1 MNRSK
6 KLTILLVILLSAC
19 LLTFFI
25 TKMEIKKE
33 QIKESGE
40 VILSVPTDTVTQVDW
55 ELRDANL
62 QFSFHKED
70 DWVYDEDEHF
80 PVDPEKMQQ
89 LLTPFADLHADLAI
103 DDVEDIALYG
113 LDDPAA
119 TIHMATET
127 EEYTITLGD
136 YSKMDQQRYLSL
148 GDGKVYLVQRDPMD
162 EFNISLDKL
171 ILNDSIPALDDAV
184 EIRFTGT
191 QNYTVSQ
198 KQQGQSY
205 RENDTWFTEQDD
217 GLKPLNPE
225 KVEGLLEEIS
235 AMVPQSYVTYNAT
248 EEELVKYGMDHP
260 ELTIE
265 VDYAPVTTSEETAED
280 IPEDAPETAETF
292 TLHISRDPE
301 ELAETK
307 EDAPEDVDEVADES
321 SITAYVR
328 VGDSPI
334 IYRIYG
340 GLYNKLI
347 ACGYDDLRHEQILPA
362 EFDTVSAISF
372 SLGGQQYDFTSEE
385 TAEGIVWYY
394 GDREISIYDI
404 ERDING
410 LKALEFTDQPHE
422 EALELAFTATLKLEG
437 DPTVRIELYRW
448 DGSHCLA
455 VVDGKTVALVD
466 RWQTI
471 SLVESVNSII
481 LAQTDSV

>member
-25 TKMEIKKE
+25 TKMEVKKE
-33 QIKESGE
+33 QIKESGA

-55 ELRDANL
+55 ELRDTNL

-70 DWVYDEDEHF
+70 NWVYDDDEHF
-80 PVDPEKMQQ
+80 PVDPEKMQD
-89 LLTPFADLHADLAI
+89 LLAPFADLHAAFAI
-103 DDVEDIALYG
+103 DDVEDTALYG

-119 TIHMATET
+119 TIHMATEA

-148 GDGKVYLVQRDPMD
+148 GDGKVYLVQHDPMD

-171 ILNDSIPALDDAV
+171 ILNDAIPALDDAV
-184 EIRFTGT
+184 EIRFIGT

-205 RENDTWFTEQDD
+205 REKDTWFTAQDD
-217 GLKPLNPE
+217 GLKPMNPE

-235 AMVPQSYVTYNAT
+235 SMEPQSYVTYNAT

-260 ELTIE
+260 ELTME
-265 VDYAPVTTSEETAED
+265 VDYTPVDTQN
-280 IPEDAPETAETF
+280 DAPEATETF

-301 ELAETK
+301 ELAKAK
-307 EDAPEDVDEVADES
+307 EEAPANEDMDEVAEES

-328 VGDSPI
+328 VGNSPI

-340 GLYNKLI
+340 GLYNKLM

-372 SLGGQQYDFTSEE
+372 SLSGQQYDFTSEE
-385 TAEGIVWYY
+385 TAEGTVWHY
-394 GDREISIYDI
+394 GDQEISIYDI

-410 LKALEFTDQPHE
+410 LKALEFTDQPHG
-422 EALELAFTATLKLEG
+422 EALELAFTATLNLEG
-437 DPTVRIELYRW
+437 NPTVRIELYRY

-455 VVDGKTVALVD
+455 VVDGKSVALVD

-481 LAQTDSV
+481 LDQTTPE

>member
-25 TKMEIKKE
+25 TKIEIKKE

-40 VILSVPTDTVTQVDW
+40 VILSVPTDTVIQVDW

-70 DWVYDEDEHF
+70 NWVYDDDAYF
-80 PVDPEKMQQ
+80 PVDPEKMQE
-89 LLTPFADLHADLAI
+89 LLTPFADLHAAFAI
-103 DDVEDIALYG
+103 DDVEDISVYG

-119 TIHMATET
+119 TIHMATEA

-148 GDGKVYLVQRDPMD
+148 DDGKVYLVQHDPMN
-162 EFNISLDKL
+162 EFNISLDQL
-171 ILNDSIPALDDAV
+171 ILNDSIPALDDAI

-198 KQQGQSY
+198 KQQGPSY
-205 RENDTWFTEQDD
+205 RENDTWFTEQGED
-217 GLKPLNPE
+217 LKPLNPE
-225 KVEGLLEEIS
+225 KVEGLLEELS

-248 EEELVKYGMDHP
+248 EEELVRYGMEHP

-265 VDYAPVTTSEETAED
+265 VEYTPVTASEETAEN
-280 IPEDAPETAETF
+280 IPEDAPEAAETF

-301 ELAETK
+301 ELEKSQEEAS
-307 EDAPEDVDEVADES
+307 EDVDEAADES

-340 GLYNKLI
+340 GLYNKLM

-362 EFDTVSAISF
+362 EFDTVSALSF

-385 TAEGIVWYY
+385 TAEGTVWYY
-394 GDREISIYDI
+394 DDREISIYDI
-404 ERDING
+404 ERDVNG
-410 LKALEFTDQPHE
+410 LKVLEFTEQAHGD
-422 EALELAFTATLKLEG
+422 ALELAFTATLDLEG
-437 DPTVRIELYRW
+437 EPSVRIELYRY

-455 VVDGKTVALVD
+455 AVDGKPVALVD

-481 LAQTDSV
+481 LEPTVPE